1 MIRTFTPNPVLDL
14 TFTVPAIVFNAMSRA
29 SGAREDWGGK
39 GFNVSRAL
47 RALDVDSVATAFLGG
62 ATGRKLEAGLRALGI
77 EVVPIAIAG
86 ETRTNVVITEPEGA
100 RYVKVNQSGPTVRA
114 AEIDRCLRRVEA
126 DARAGEWWALCGSLP
141 PGVPSDFY
149 AQLIAAIRGKGGR
162 VILDASGEPLRAG
175 IAAGPDLVKP
185 NAVEVEALTGAPV
198 TAGEEAAGAVDDLRA
213 LGAVDVAISL
223 GEQGLVLAMGAA
235 RVWARP
241 PAVKARNPVGAGDAL
256 VAGLLLA
263 LSRDA
268 APVEVARWGVASG
281 TAAAQGEG
289 VSVGTWDD
297 VRAIYERVTV
307 RDMRD
312 LSRCEKV
319 S

>member
-14 TFTVPAIVFNAMSRA
+14 TLTVPTIVFNAMSRA
-29 SGAREDWGGK
+29 SGVREDWGGK

-47 RALDVDSVATAFLGG
+47 RALDVDSVAMGFLGG
-62 ATGRKLEAGLRALGI
+62 ATGHKLEAGLRGLGI
-77 EVVPIAIAG
+77 EVAPITIAG
-86 ETRTNVVITEPEGA
+86 ETRTNVVIAEPDGA

-114 AEIDRCLRRVEA
+114 KEIDQCLRRVEA
-126 DARAGEWWALCGSLP
+126 DVRAGAWWALCGSLP

-149 AQLIAAIRGKGGR
+149 AQLITAIRGKGGR

-185 NAVEVEALTGAPV
+185 NAVEVEALTGA
-198 TAGEEAAGAVDDLRA
+198 AIASGEQAAGIVDDLRA

-223 GEQGLVLAMGAA
+223 GEQGLMLARGAT

-241 PAVKARNPVGAGDAL
+241 PTIQARNPVGAGDAL
-256 VAGLLLA
+256 VAGLLLV
-263 LSRDA
+263 LSTEAD
-268 APVEVARWGVASG
+268 PVEVARWGVASG

-289 VSVGTWDD
+289 VSVGTLDD
-297 VRAIYERVTV
+297 VRAVYEDVTV

-312 LSRCEKV
+312 LGQTL
-319 S
+319 